1 MSYYVNL
8 QCCAVKEIT
17 NMGNDGTP
25 LVTLQNLYS
34 NFNGLP
40 RAAFLLYTGVG
51 YNRHIQR
58 KFTAF
63 IVQNKLGV
71 VDIATQPSKNPNS
84 GRNVTVYVWTI
95 DRPALKKFNE
105 DHGFS
110 KLPVRDIYGYISRP
124 AV

>member
-1 MSYYVNL
+1 
-8 QCCAVKEIT
+8 
-17 NMGNDGTP
+17 MGNDGTP

-110 KLPVRDIYGYISRP
+110 KL
-124 AV
+124 